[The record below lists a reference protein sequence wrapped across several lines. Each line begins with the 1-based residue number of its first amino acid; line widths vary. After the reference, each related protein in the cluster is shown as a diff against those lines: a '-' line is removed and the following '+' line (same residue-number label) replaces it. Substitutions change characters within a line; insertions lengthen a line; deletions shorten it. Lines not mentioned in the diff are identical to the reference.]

1 MNKTD
6 LIAKVSEKTE
16 ITKKDVERMLNATL
30 ETVQE
35 EVQAGEQIQI
45 IGFGTMKAVDKK
57 ATTARN
63 PKTGETIK
71 VPAKRVPKFVPGAA
85 FKELVNTKPKKSK
98 KK

>member
-6 LIAKVSEKTE
+6 LIAKVSEKTNF
-16 ITKKDVERMLNATL
+16 TKKDVEAMVTATL

-35 EVQAGEQIQI
+35 AVQAGDQVQI

-63 PKTGETIK
+63 PQTGETIK
-71 VPAKRVPKFVPGAA
+71 VPAKRVPKFIPGSA
-85 FKELVNTKPKKSK
+85 FKELVNTKPKKKAK
-98 KK
+98 K

>member
-1 MNKTD
+1 MNKAE
-6 LIAKVSEKTE
+6 LISAVSAKTE
-16 ITKKDVERMLNATL
+16 ITKADVERILNATVDTVK
-30 ETVQE
+30 ET
-35 EVQAGEQIQI
+35 VQAGEDVQL
-45 IGFGTMKAVDKK
+45 IGFGTMKAVNKK

-71 VPAKRVPKFVPGAA
+71 VPAKRVPKFVPGTA